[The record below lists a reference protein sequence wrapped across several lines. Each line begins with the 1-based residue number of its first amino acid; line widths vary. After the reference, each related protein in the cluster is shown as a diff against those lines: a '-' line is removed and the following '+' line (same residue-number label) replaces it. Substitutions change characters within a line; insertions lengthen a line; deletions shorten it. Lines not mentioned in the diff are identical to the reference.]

1 MAEPDTDTEHRNKMV
16 EALITS
22 GDVFIVMLNAI
33 RALLA
38 VAIIGVTC
46 YREATGQT
54 VSDSFAMLVGLVV
67 GMYFEKGTASL
78 GIRTGIEPKGSR
90 EQS

>member
-1 MAEPDTDTEHRNKMV
+1 MGEPISSEEHRNKMV
-16 EALITS
+16 EKLITS
-22 GDVFIVMLNAI
+22 GDVFIVMLNMI

-46 YREATGQT
+46 YREATGQP

-67 GMYFEKGTASL
+67 GMYFEKGTATL
-78 GIRTGIEPKGSR
+78 GIRTGSGTKAG
-90 EQS
+90 

>member
-1 MAEPDTDTEHRNKMV
+1 MGEPETEHRNKMV

-22 GDVFIVMLNAI
+22 GDVFVVMLNVI

-67 GMYFEKGTASL
+67 GMYFEKGTAAL
-78 GIRTGIEPKGSR
+78 GIRSETKPK
-90 EQS
+90 